1 MIGTKEIMK
10 IKGYQ
15 REFEETFG
23 EKLCIDW
30 LAMKGIA
37 PRITMLDV
45 TDEIDNDIDITPE
58 QLLEELAIK
67 YKTNVASIRD
77 RSKRV
82 HTEAKLND
90 RRALI
95 EFSKIIVKSRMPRN
109 YAAKLINRDRTTLY
123 HFSKMECV

>member
-30 LAMKGIA
+30 LAMKGVA

-82 HTEAKLND
+82 HTEAKLNED
-90 RRALI
+90 RKSTRLN
-95 EFSKIIVKSRMPRN
+95 SSHSQQSRMPSS
-109 YAAKLINRDRTTLY
+109 A
-123 HFSKMECV
+123 